1 MVFIGHET
9 DCHTLT
15 AGVGIIGIS
24 HLESVLVIGVR
35 ALKMSKL
42 GLIKYIPV
50 QWRTVSQKKLYSPLL
65 NY

>member
-42 GLIKYIPV
+42 GLIKYISV
-50 QWRTVSQKKLYSPLL
+50 QWHAVQPKKII
-65 NY
+65 

>member
-1 MVFIGHET
+1 MVFLGHET

-24 HLESVLVIGVR
+24 HLESVLVIGVQ

-42 GLIKYIPV
+42 SFIKYIFV
-50 QWRTVSQKKLYSPLL
+50 QQLTVQF
-65 NY
+65 